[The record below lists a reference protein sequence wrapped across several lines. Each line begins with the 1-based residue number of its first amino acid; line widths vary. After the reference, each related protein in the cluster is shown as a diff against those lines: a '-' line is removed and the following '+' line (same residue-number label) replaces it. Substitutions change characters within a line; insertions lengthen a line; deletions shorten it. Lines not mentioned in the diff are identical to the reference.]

1 MLSYARHELR
11 RRLGR
16 TLLTALGLAA
26 GVGMVVGIIGVSQ
39 GLNDAQASVLAPL
52 ESIGTDILVTRVVG
66 STSSSLGGS
75 TTNPTPTP
83 TTQANQGPT
92 SQGPGFFGVGPAGP
106 GGATALN
113 REDVDALQKE
123 NQNVVTDLSKLGK
136 AGTKFTRDFFLSATL
151 LSFPQAAVD
160 QVAKI
165 DGVAGVSSA
174 LTQLATHQTGTVPK
188 IVAELQTGGQTF
200 DVTERPP
207 PLTAE
212 ERAKLAQCFQAR
224 RGGTG
229 DSTQAPPSGGC
240 ALPKRFQEFRF
251 QFTTPLETL
260 RQAVDPPQT
269 DITSTTYTA
278 AGIDASK
285 PRLGL
290 VTPDQLSKGRWIGKT
305 ATNEVLLNA
314 AYANKN
320 KLTTGSTLQING
332 QTYTVVGIV
341 NPTLAGTTADI
352 YFPLTT
358 LQTLAG
364 KEDRVTQVLV
374 KVSDASKVDAV
385 AAAIRKQLPGAEVVT
400 TKSLAAQVTG
410 SLSDAR
416 KLADRL
422 GGVLGVIVLTA
433 AFVIAVLL
441 TLGSIAKRVR
451 EIGTLRAIGW
461 SRGRVVRQILK
472 ETVMIGVIG
481 GIVGIGIGYAAAYAV
496 GALSPSLTATTTG
509 VPNMSSS
516 SLAQFFG
523 STLPSSVKTATV
535 ALDAPV
541 RLGTIGIGVGFAII
555 GGLIAGAAGGWRASR
570 LSPAEALRSVG

>member
-66 STSSSLGGS
+66 NTQTS
-75 TTNPTPTP
+75 TTGATPSP
-83 TTQANQGPT
+83 SPQATAPGGFQRG
-92 SQGPGFFGVGPAGP
+92 GGGFFGIGPAGP
-106 GGATALN
+106 GGSALN
-113 REDVDALQKE
+113 ASDIQALQNE

-136 AGTKFTRDFFLSATL
+136 PGSKFTRDFFLSATL

-160 QVAKI
+160 QIAKI

-188 IVAELQTGGQTF
+188 IVAEIQTGGQTF
-200 DVTERPP
+200 NVTERPP
-207 PLTAE
+207 PLSAE
-212 ERAKLAQCFQAR
+212 ERQKLAQCFQAR

-229 DSTQAPPSGGC
+229 DQTQSPPSGGC
-240 ALPKRFQEFRF
+240 QLPERFRQFRF
-251 QFTTPLETL
+251 SFRTPLETL
-260 RQAVDPPQT
+260 RQAIDPPQT
-269 DITSTTYTA
+269 DITSTSYTA
-278 AGIDASK
+278 AGVDASK

-290 VTPDQLSKGRWIGKT
+290 VTPDQLSKGRWIAKT

-320 KLTTGSTLQING
+320 KLTTGSTLSING
-332 QTYTVVGIV
+332 GTYTVVGIV
-341 NPTLAGTTADI
+341 NPTLAGTTSDI
-352 YFPLTT
+352 YFPLET
-358 LQTLAG
+358 LQKLAG

-481 GIVGIGIGYAAAYAV
+481 GIVGIGIGFAAAYAV
-496 GALSPSLTATTTG
+496 GALSPPLTATTSG

-516 SLAQFFG
+516 ALAQFFG

-535 ALDAPV
+535 SLTAPV
-541 RLGTIGIGVGFAII
+541 KMTTILIGVGFAIV

>member
-66 STSSSLGGS
+66 NDQSTSSTGATPSPQATAPGGF
-75 TTNPTPTP
+75 NR
-83 TTQANQGPT
+83 G
-92 SQGPGFFGVGPAGP
+92 GFFGVGPAGP
-106 GGATALN
+106 GGAALN
-113 REDVDALQKE
+113 ATDLEALQKE
-123 NQNVVTDLSKLGK
+123 NENVVTDLSKLGK
-136 AGTKFTRDFFLSATL
+136 PGTKFTRDFFLSATL
-151 LSFPQAAVD
+151 LSFPQAALA
-160 QVAKI
+160 QIEKL

-188 IVAELQTGGQTF
+188 IVAEIQTGGQTF
-200 DVTERPP
+200 NLTERPA
-207 PLTAE
+207 PLSEAE
-212 ERAKLAQCFQAR
+212 RQKLEQCFQAR

-229 DSTQAPPSGGC
+229 DATQVPPGGDC
-240 ALPKRFQEFRF
+240 LPQRFREFRF
-251 QFTTPLETL
+251 SFRTPLETL

-269 DITSTTYTA
+269 DITSTSYTA
-278 AGIDASK
+278 AGIDPSK
-285 PRLGL
+285 PQLGL
-290 VTPDQLSKGRWIGKT
+290 ITPDQLSKGRWISKT

-320 KLTTGSTLQING
+320 KVTTGSTLTING
-332 QTYTVVGIV
+332 ATYTVVGIV
-341 NPTLAGTTADI
+341 NPTLAGTTADV
-352 YFPLTT
+352 YFPLKT
-358 LQTLAG
+358 LQALAG

-400 TKSLAAQVTG
+400 SKSLAAQVTG

-422 GGVLGVIVLTA
+422 GGALGVIVLTA

-472 ETVMIGVIG
+472 ETVMIGFIG
-481 GIVGIGIGYAAAYAV
+481 GIVGIGIGYVAAYAV
-496 GALSPSLTATTTG
+496 GAFSPSLTATTSG

-516 SLAQFFG
+516 ALAQFFG

-535 ALDAPV
+535 SLEAPV
-541 RLGTIGIGVGFAII
+541 RMATIGIALGFAII

>member
-66 STSSSLGGS
+66 NTQSGSSGTSA
-75 TTNPTPTP
+75 TPAPTPTGQ
-83 TTQANQGPT
+83 TDQGGFR
-92 SQGPGFFGVGPAGP
+92 GPGFFGVGPAAP
-106 GGATALN
+106 GGAALN
-113 REDVDALQKE
+113 ASDIEALQKE
-123 NQNVVTDLSKLGK
+123 NENVVTDLSKLGK
-136 AGTKFTRDFFLSATL
+136 PGSKFTRDFFLSATL
-151 LSFPQAAVD
+151 LSFPQAALE
-160 QVAKI
+160 QITKI
-165 DGVAGVSSA
+165 NGVAGVSSA

-188 IVAELQTGGQTF
+188 IVAELQTGGKTI
-200 DVTERPP
+200 DVTGRPP
-207 PLTAE
+207 PLTPE
-212 ERAKLAQCFQAR
+212 EQQKLAQCFQAG

-229 DSTQAPPSGGC
+229 DETQTPPTGGC
-240 ALPKRFQEFRF
+240 TLPKRFQEFRF
-251 QFTTPLETL
+251 SIRTPLETL
-260 RQAVDPPQT
+260 RQAIDPPQT
-269 DITSTTYTA
+269 DITSTSYTA

-290 VTPDQLSKGRWIGKT
+290 VTPDQLSKGRWISKT
-305 ATNEVLLNA
+305 ATNDVMLNA

-320 KLTTGSTLQING
+320 KLTVGSTLSING
-332 QTYTVVGIV
+332 GTYTVVGIV

-352 YFPLTT
+352 YFPLET
-358 LQTLAG
+358 LQKLAG
-364 KEDRVTQVLV
+364 KEARVTQVLV

-496 GALSPSLTATTTG
+496 GALSPSLSATTTG

-516 SLAQFFG
+516 ALAQFFG

-535 ALDAPV
+535 SLTAPV
-541 RLGTIGIGVGFAII
+541 KMATVGIGVGFAII